1 MITVIS
7 KNATNSKL
15 FDSKVN
21 DFNNTLYELEKIFK
35 RSHVSSDALEEYKQ
49 YKHKRKMIEN
59 MKRY

>member
-7 KNATNSKL
+7 KNTTNSKL

-49 YKHKRKMIEN
+49 YKHKEK
-59 MKRY
+59 